1 MKIEIL
7 IPPIDPTAMIPA
19 WTKITYTEKHI
30 EGYDIHGYQLTI
42 RRKDGTKTTYHNVQF
57 IITE

>member
-19 WTKITYTEKHI
+19 WTKITYTDDMITFHYVI
-30 EGYDIHGYQLTI
+30 DSYLVII
-42 RRKDGTKTTYHNVQF
+42 RKDGTKTTYHNVQF